1 MNEVTI
7 KMLED
12 LSDKHSH
19 AIAIFGG
26 AIFVNTIDDVIDKL
40 SYVISASKFYRWH
53 ESAAKA
59 CRTFCH
65 LCFIDPALV
74 EAYLGMTFEKLIEEV

>member
-1 MNEVTI
+1 MNETTM

-12 LSDKHSH
+12 LENKHRY

-26 AIFVNTIDDVIDKL
+26 AVFVKTIDDVIDKL
-40 SYVISASKFYRWH
+40 SYVITMSKFYRWH

-65 LCFIDPALV
+65 LCLIDPALV
-74 EAYLGMTFEKLIEEV
+74 EAYLGMTFEEIAI